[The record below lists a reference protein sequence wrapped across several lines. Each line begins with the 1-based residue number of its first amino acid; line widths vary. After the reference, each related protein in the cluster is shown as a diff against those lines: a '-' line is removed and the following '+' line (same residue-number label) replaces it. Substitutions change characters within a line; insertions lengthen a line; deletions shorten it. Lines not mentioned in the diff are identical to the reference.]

1 MNYLKI
7 IPAIIIILLKTFNL
21 TGQTVKFTYDVNGNR
36 ITRSIIVE
44 ELQSSSVSFPVNPE
58 SLSPKFID
66 NKTKGA
72 NTQDSENAKS
82 TELEEII
89 SEDSQIKT
97 LIFPNPTKGLLKI
110 EISNLPTDSKNEMR
124 LYDMNGIELIVK
136 KNLES
141 FSELDINHLTD
152 GLYILRIR
160 INSQLFDFKIIKNR

>member
-7 IPAIIIILLKTFNL
+7 IPAIFILLKTVNL
-21 TGQTVKFTYDVNGNR
+21 SGQTVQFDYDSNGNR
-36 ITRSIIVE
+36 TSRSILIAE
-44 ELQSSSVSFPVNPE
+44 EVQSRSVSFPVNPE

-72 NTQDSENAKS
+72 NNKDSENAKS

-124 LYDMNGIELIVK
+124 LYDMNGIELIVQ

-141 FSELDINHLTD
+141 FSELDINHLKD